1 MVSLRGATTI
11 REDQEGELLEAVTE
25 LLQHMIGDNS
35 LVIEHINAIF
45 FSCTKDIV
53 SAYPARAARAMGI
66 TKASLM
72 CLQEM
77 HVENS
82 LEKCIRVCIFYNE
95 SLENEIKHVYLRDA
109 AGLRPDL
116 MK

>member
-11 REDQEGELLEAVTE
+11 SEDKEEELLEAAEE
-25 LLQHMIGDNS
+25 LLQQIIHDNR
-35 LVIEHINAIF
+35 LDKEHISAIF
-45 FSCTKDIV
+45 FTCTRDLV
-53 SAYPARAARAMGI
+53 SAYPARAARALGI

-77 HVENS
+77 YVENS
-82 LEKCIRVCIFYNE
+82 LEKCIRVCIFYDGGLE
-95 SLENEIKHVYLRDA
+95 SEIRHVYLRNA